1 MTENAHTV
9 ENNPGRIDE
18 FAGAEGD
25 PDNDV
30 VSSTHEAVRAISELP
45 LAEQAAQFEA
55 LADQLR
61 AERGRPLA
69 RDQEA
74 ILSRVNRSA
83 GSARER
89 VFSEVVLS
97 RVNRR
102 EHWIVTKPGR
112 RA

>member
-61 AERGRPLA
+61 AELERPDPRPA
-69 RDQEA
+69 
-74 ILSRVNRSA
+74 
-83 GSARER
+83 
-89 VFSEVVLS
+89 
-97 RVNRR
+97 
-102 EHWIVTKPGR
+102 
-112 RA
+112 